1 MDDYLN
7 IYVGK
12 ILKDW
17 VGSRNAPKGLKAH
30 ILLQAAKTPML
41 KPRKQRLVVVTHNY
55 KPTRWDHLLLSCDII
70 HSYQSGLTVSR
81 MVV

>member
-1 MDDYLN
+1 MDNYLN
-7 IYVGK
+7 IYLGK

-17 VGSRNAPKGLKAH
+17 VGCRKPPKQVKAN
-30 ILLQAAKTPML
+30 LLLLAANTPML
-41 KPRKQRLVVVTHNY
+41 KPRKQRPVMANHIY

>member
-7 IYVGK
+7 IYIGK

-17 VGSRNAPKGLKAH
+17 VGSRRPSKQVKAN
-30 ILLQAAKTPML
+30 ILLLATNMPML
-41 KPRKQRLVVVTHNY
+41 KPPKQRLVVVNHNY